1 MDTTLRKGVCLCGL
15 TALMAALSAVPAMA
29 GTITVYNNLGGGF
42 SAAGGREV
50 GFGQV
55 IASPFSPSTTVDLAD
70 AVLAL
75 GNVQGTNTPVS
86 LYLESNNSGVP
97 GAILDALTQ
106 VGTIGPFPPSGLI
119 TFNCTSC
126 PLIDAGTEYWIVAVE
141 DTTSLQV
148 WNFSN
153 TDTGPYAQN
162 EFSSPTGPWTPTG
175 GPGQPRPAFQ
185 VDGTSPV
192 PEPASML
199 LLGTALAG
207 FAKLKRKLDGE

>member
-1 MDTTLRKGVCLCGL
+1 MNSTLRKGIGLFGVTAL
-15 TALMAALSAVPAMA
+15 TAVLTVVPAMA
-29 GTITVYNNLGGGF
+29 GTVTVYSNLGGGF
-42 SAAGGREV
+42 SGAGGREV

-55 IASPFSPSTTVDLAD
+55 IASPFTPSTTVDLAD
-70 AVLAL
+70 AILAL

-86 LYLESNNSGVP
+86 LYLESNNSGAP
-97 GAILDALTQ
+97 GAILDTLTQ
-106 VGTIGPFPPSGLI
+106 VGTIGPFPPSGLV
-119 TFNCTSC
+119 TFNCASC
-126 PLIDAGTEYWIVAVE
+126 PLIDAGTQYWIVAVE
-141 DTTSLQV
+141 DPTSLQV

-153 TDTGPYAQN
+153 TDSGPYAQN
-162 EFSSPTGPWTPTG
+162 EFGSATGPWTPTSG
-175 GPGQPRPAFQ
+175 PRPAFQ